1 MEPNQQTPQP
11 TPNPQQQAL
20 LTLEQALKEAQAS
33 QQQPQATPTEQTQ
46 TSSTNSS
53 AGADDVNK
61 KLADAIKLNEQ
72 HAQEIKGL
80 NAYNRQL
87 MEENNKLYKQV
98 VALLTGQSTPA
109 QQTPQQQPTQGAG
122 TLATGNKQQD
132 FINKLKGGY

>member
-11 TPNPQQQAL
+11 TPNNPQQQAL

-33 QQQPQATPTEQTQ
+33 QQQPQPMPTEQKPN
-46 TSSTNSS
+46 SSTNSS
-53 AGADDVNK
+53 ADDVNK

-80 NAYNRQL
+80 NEYNRKL

-98 VALLTGQSTPA
+98 IALLTGQSTPA
-109 QQTPQQQPTQGAG
+109 QPQPQPTGSAG
-122 TLATGNKQQD
+122 TPATGNRQQD